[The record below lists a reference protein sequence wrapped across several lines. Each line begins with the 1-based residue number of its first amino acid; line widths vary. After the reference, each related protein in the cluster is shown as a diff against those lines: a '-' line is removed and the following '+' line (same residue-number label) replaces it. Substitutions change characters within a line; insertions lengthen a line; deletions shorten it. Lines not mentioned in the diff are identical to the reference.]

1 MQAACLSSGNQ
12 DTINNALSSGGA
24 GTIVQLCA
32 GVTIQITGTISFTAE
47 NQEVSTESYPT
58 GSTRAT
64 LQIATGNEVSTLISG
79 AGYSGIRILNI
90 QLDGNRPNAGYIN
103 GGE

>member
-1 MQAACLSSGNQ
+1 MIHRLLL
-12 DTINNALSSGGA
+12 TH
-24 GTIVQLCA
+24 IV
-32 GVTIQITGTISFTAE
+32 GSIIDKRVISVWRCSKSCKNDPQF
-47 NQEVSTESYPT
+47 
-58 GSTRAT
+58 
-64 LQIATGNEVSTLISG
+64 GNEVSTLISG